1 MKKVT
6 KVKPILLKISGL
18 NSFVEEQIIDFSKLT
33 EKGLF
38 GIFGPTGSGKST
50 ILDAITIALYG
61 QVSRGTKEF
70 INTDCKKLNVSF
82 IFEVGLGQ
90 SRKQVKVERQLK
102 KSDSGTRTTLA
113 RLSYLDENGN
123 ETNIIDKVSDINE
136 EIIKLIGLNHSD
148 FIRSVVLPQGRF
160 SEFLKLTGSERRNML
175 ERILGLGK
183 YGTGLINKVKE
194 VKRKEEAKL
203 NVIQGQL
210 NKYENV
216 SEENLKLLKE
226 ELKVIEKE
234 EIELKIENE
243 KLDKEYEKLSKIW
256 DLQIDLKKYKEIRER
271 LELEKRDIEI
281 KREKYLKGKK
291 AQGLKPYINNL
302 DKTLEEI
309 NKNEQELKKVELSL
323 QSILREKE
331 ILERKYTEISLMKD
345 NKLPSLIEK
354 ETELKNA
361 VKLHKRNEE
370 LILERNKLREEYS
383 KLKKVFDS
391 CEKALEDL
399 KLKEKQKNKELIKIE
414 EKMSIIKIGSEFR
427 DKVIKGLELEKKYL
441 DLSEKINQL
450 EEKGE
455 KLKDTTAL
463 NQDKLKEIEKLLNEK
478 KEIYKI
484 YENKSKELESNRP
497 KDPKSLLEDGKK
509 IESLQNKYNE
519 IKENKQKKEKVL
531 KELNELKKQRRKI
544 EKSLKAFKEELDL
557 VNRKIDN
564 LKKEID
570 KLELIN
576 HMNNI
581 VVNLKE
587 GEPCPVCGSLHHP
600 RKADVVDTFEIENIQ
615 KNKLELEKREREL
628 NLKIESLNSEV
639 YKIIAKEENLTE
651 EVQKLD
657 ELIKDVDLE
666 TIKQEIEN
674 HKRELE
680 KNEAYLDKWNKEY
693 EEYRKKTDELK
704 ESLGRFEREKA
715 VLLETIRKD
724 NEAIKEN
731 LKELEA
737 NKEECNRVREK
748 YNKVK
753 DTLEIE
759 SFISAFEEI
768 KKKDLEYE
776 KLEARVK
783 EIRESLKI
791 IADEMKKLNDKLVR
805 INNEMNLIME
815 NGKNL
820 TSIIEE
826 NEIKIKTVSPNKN
839 PLLYLEEVKKLKE
852 DIIRKEEETRNDL
865 KNREKTLKDLQISK
879 EGLLKTINT
888 LKDSENNIKK
898 ELVVIMGNL
907 GFENIDE
914 IRASYIDR
922 DVLEQLEKEINDYD
936 DEVKKVNDNIK
947 RIETR
952 LNGEI
957 LTEDNWN
964 IFIENRKKK
973 KEAHS
978 EIKERL
984 GMKKEKIR
992 KMEKDI
998 IEVKKLEKQLKD
1010 ILKKVDMLN
1019 EISDLI
1025 KGNKFVEYVA
1035 ISHLKYIA
1043 REASKRLMDITNNR
1057 YSLELDSKGNF
1068 VICDNYNGGVK
1079 RDVNTLS
1086 GGETFITSLSLA
1098 LALSTQI
1105 QLKGNTSIEFF
1116 FLDEGFGT
1124 LDSSVLDVVMT
1135 SLEKL
1140 QKEKLSVGIISHV
1153 DELKDRVPVKLI
1165 VEPAISG
1172 VSGTKVRIEY
1182 S

>member
-1 MKKVT
+1 M
-6 KVKPILLKISGL
+6 KPILLRISGL
-18 NSFVEEQIIDFSKLT
+18 NSFIEEQTIDFSKLT

-61 QVSRGTKEF
+61 QISRGTKEF
-70 INTDCKKLNVSF
+70 INTDCEKLNISF

-90 SRKQVKVERQLK
+90 SRKRVKVERQLK

-113 RLSYLDENGN
+113 RLCYLDENGN

-175 ERILGLGK
+175 ERILGLEK
-183 YGTGLINKVKE
+183 YGTELTNRVKKA
-194 VKRKEEAKL
+194 KREEESKL

-210 NKYENV
+210 NKYEDV

-234 EIELKIENE
+234 EIKLKIENE

-256 DLQIDLKKYKEIRER
+256 DLQVDLKKYKEIKEK
-271 LELEKRDIEI
+271 LEFKKKEIEL

-309 NKNEQELKKVELSL
+309 KKNEQELEKLELSL
-323 QSILREKE
+323 QNVLKEKE
-331 ILERKYTEISLMKD
+331 ILERKYSEISLMKD

-361 VKLHKRNEE
+361 VELHKRNEE

-391 CEKALEDL
+391 CEKALKDL
-399 KLKEKQKNKELIKIE
+399 KLKEEQKNKELIKIE
-414 EKMSIIKIGSEFR
+414 EKMSTIKVSSELR

-441 DLSEKINQL
+441 DLSKKINEL
-450 EEKGE
+450 EEKG
-455 KLKDTTAL
+455 KKIKDITAL

-478 KEIYKI
+478 KEIHKV
-484 YENKSKELESNRP
+484 YENKVKELEANRP

-509 IESLQNKYNE
+509 IENLQNKYNE
-519 IKENKQKKEKVL
+519 TKENKQKKEKVL
-531 KELNELKKQRRKI
+531 KELNELKEQRQKI

-557 VNRKIDN
+557 INRKIDI

-581 VVNLKE
+581 VINLKE
-587 GEPCPVCGSLHHP
+587 GDPCPVCGSLHHP
-600 RKADVVDTFEIENIQ
+600 KKADVVDISKIENIQ
-615 KNKLELEKREREL
+615 KDKLELEKREEEL
-628 NLKIESLNSEV
+628 NLKIESLSSEV
-639 YKIIAKEENLTE
+639 YKVIAKEENLTE

-657 ELIKDVDLE
+657 ELIKDIELE
-666 TIKQEIEN
+666 TIKQEIED

-680 KNEAYLDKWNKEY
+680 KNEAYLNKWNEEY
-693 EEYRKKTDELK
+693 EEYRKKIDELK

-715 VLLETIRKD
+715 VLLEIIRKD
-724 NEAIKEN
+724 NETIKEIFR
-731 LKELEA
+731 ELEA
-737 NKEECNRVREK
+737 SREEYDRVEKKYKE
-748 YNKVK
+748 VK
-753 DTLEIE
+753 DALEIE
-759 SFISAFEEI
+759 SFISTFEEI

-776 KLEARVK
+776 KLENKVK
-783 EIRESLKI
+783 EIRESIKEI
-791 IADEMKKLNDKLVR
+791 TDEMKKLNDERSK

-826 NEIKIKTVSPNKN
+826 NKIKIQTVSLGKN
-839 PLLYLEEVKKLKE
+839 PLLYLEEVRKLKE
-852 DIIRKEEETRNDL
+852 DIIKKEEEIRNNL
-865 KNREKTLKDLQISK
+865 KNREKTLKDLQLSK
-879 EGLLKTINT
+879 EGLLKTIKT
-888 LKDSENNIKK
+888 LKDAENNIKN
-898 ELVVIMGNL
+898 ELAVVMNNL

-914 IRASYIDR
+914 IRSSYIDR
-922 DVLEQLEKEINDYD
+922 DILEQLEKEINDYD

-947 RIETR
+947 RVETQ
-952 LNGEI
+952 LNGET
-957 LTEDNWN
+957 LSEDNWN
-964 IFIENRKKK
+964 AFIENRKRK

-978 EIKERL
+978 EIKEQL

-998 IEVKKLEKQLKD
+998 IEVKKLEKELKD
-1010 ILKKVDMLN
+1010 TLKKVDMLN

-1025 KGNKFVEYVA
+1025 KGNRFVEYVA

-1124 LDSSVLDVVMT
+1124 LDSSILDVVMT